1 MFGFPK
7 VDHSIKESFSRNF
20 LRTIVVQ
27 FKFEENNAIYNE
39 KSRILNEF
47 AEKYPRMHDNVSKNY
62 EIQLQHETPIVNTTK
77 GQGFSLKSTD
87 GNKTIVFTS
96 TSIDIN
102 INGLGYK
109 NFAEI
114 QSFEIDKI
122 QRLLISLNILIV
134 KRIAIRKINII
145 GIKIPENTNLS
156 QISKDLLNERISYS
170 LDTYPMEEFIQQNI
184 NSINY
189 INGKDGLN
197 LKSGLTVQQNSA
209 NVKSSLGH
217 VICDIDRYN
226 SDDNSS
232 ENISALFRKLNEE
245 IFDIFIWFLNSKSIK
260 ILNNE

>member
-20 LRTIVVQ
+20 LRTIIIQ
-27 FKFEENNAIYNE
+27 FKFDENNALCDN
-39 KSRILNEF
+39 KSRILTEF

-77 GQGFSLKSTD
+77 GQGFSLKSND
-87 GNKTIVFTS
+87 GNKSIVFTNN
-96 TSIDIN
+96 SIDIN
-102 INGLGYK
+102 INGLGYN

-114 QSFEIDKI
+114 QNFEIIKI
-122 QRLLISLNILIV
+122 QNLLISLNILIV

-145 GIKIPENTNLS
+145 GIKIPDNTSLT
-156 QISKDLLNERISYS
+156 QISKDLLNDRIAYS
-170 LDTYPMEEFIQQNI
+170 LDTYPMEEFVQQNV
-184 NSINY
+184 NSISYLND
-189 INGKDGLN
+189 KDGLN
-197 LKSGLTVQQNSA
+197 LKSGLTVQPNSV
-209 NVKSSLGH
+209 NVKASLGH

-226 SDDNSS
+226 SGDNSS
-232 ENISALFRKLNEE
+232 ESLSVEFRKLNEE